1 MGVVVS
7 CDSRVKSG
15 YDRSDQPPP
24 PPQKPLHRL
33 HIHIIGT
40 SLNLLQTLFHIICN
54 TVAQFPFIVHLL
66 LLPPHFLA
74 FVHTNQKEWS
84 ILRLSTMRS
93 ISIVA
98 LAFLLAINNNILYTN
113 ATVLVCGETAN
124 YNDASINCTTNPPC
138 PTGKIFNYM
147 CISEVVQFYIH
158 EVVLIY
164 ISMYLSSL

>member
-1 MGVVVS
+1 MILDLIRDCLKESWLEARRHAVGVVACGIAQKFKSHGGLFVPGRSACPSIVPLHCPGAWAAVS
-7 CDSRVKSG
+7 GDSRVKSG

-74 FVHTNQKEWS
+74 FVHTNQKE
-84 ILRLSTMRS
+84 
-93 ISIVA
+93 
-98 LAFLLAINNNILYTN
+98 
-113 ATVLVCGETAN
+113 
-124 YNDASINCTTNPPC
+124 
-138 PTGKIFNYM
+138 
-147 CISEVVQFYIH
+147 
-158 EVVLIY
+158 
-164 ISMYLSSL
+164 